1 MKRILAGI
9 LLMAVLVSVTGCA
22 KAENEIDISI
32 SPSSQAFIVSN
43 MAPGNSVTNTITI
56 TNKGPLDVDG
66 IKISVDLKSFD
77 PANDGSDLSEVLN
90 LQLVYDSYD
99 VTADVATKLGDKVP
113 PLTMKELE
121 SGYVLEG
128 INKGE
133 SKDLQI
139 MVTFDPYAGN
149 EYQGDSVNVT
159 FKFKATATPVHSR
172 GGGGGAYHRYFA
184 APTSL
189 APGDTTPPVI
199 TNVSVTLG
207 HSATITWDTNEI
219 SDSLVKYG
227 TKSREYTLEE
237 HNTTYVL
244 SHAIRL
250 KELKENSTYYF
261 VVNST
266 DPSGN
271 AAETPEYIFILTPP
285 SKEETIIKAA
295 FPYLP
300 HFIISWWIALIPIIA
315 ALILTFI
322 IYERYKHKEKE

>member
-1 MKRILAGI
+1 MKKRTKIKKIRQSSRKMQIITIVLLPLTLFPSIAFAAVQSAEVLPAPDLTLNSSDILFSPENPTVGQPVNITAIIENIGNATARNVTVDFYIYSKPARESIGDIPPYSSKSVSINYIFLSAGSHTI
-9 LLMAVLVSVTGCA
+9 VVKVDPDNTIIE
-22 KAENEIDISI
+22 ENEMNNNISMTIYI
-32 SPSSQAFIVSN
+32 SPPST
-43 MAPGNSVTNTITI
+43 PT
-56 TNKGPLDVDG
+56 
-66 IKISVDLKSFD
+66 
-77 PANDGSDLSEVLN
+77 
-90 LQLVYDSYD
+90 
-99 VTADVATKLGDKVP
+99 P
-113 PLTMKELE
+113 P
-121 SGYVLEG
+121 
-128 INKGE
+128 
-133 SKDLQI
+133 
-139 MVTFDPYAGN
+139 
-149 EYQGDSVNVT
+149 
-159 FKFKATATPVHSR
+159 R

-207 HSATITWDTNEI
+207 HSVIITWDTNEI